1 MARRWFLVKGVG
13 VLRQMHKE
21 MLQLK
26 ITHSAVRYGKIW
38 ETSTSLPKI
47 REGGWESEASFRVL
61 RALQTDEWIQRQGK

>member
-13 VLRQMHKE
+13 VLWQMHKE

-38 ETSTSLPKI
+38 ETSTSD
-47 REGGWESEASFRVL
+47 REIQGGCRGVL
-61 RALQTDEWIQRQGK
+61 R